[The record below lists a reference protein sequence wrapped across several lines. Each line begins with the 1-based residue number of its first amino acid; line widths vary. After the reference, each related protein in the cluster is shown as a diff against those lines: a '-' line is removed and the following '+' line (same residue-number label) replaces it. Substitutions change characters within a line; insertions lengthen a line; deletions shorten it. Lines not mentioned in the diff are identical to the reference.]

1 MKRWPERA
9 LARAGAVFDYL
20 WGGWG
25 AVASLLAMFALW
37 DLGNRLYGS
46 LILPSPLESLQALLA
61 LWQDALL
68 TEALQT
74 TATRALTGFGIA
86 IALGSAGGIVA
97 GLSLTAA
104 VIARP
109 LVTVLQGTPPIAWVV
124 LALIWFGASD
134 ASPVFVVVIATA
146 PLVFIGALQGT
157 RTRDGELDEMARA
170 YRLGRGRR
178 FVSVYLPHILSYLFP
193 AWISALGIAWKVVVM
208 AELLTT
214 PDGVGAGL
222 AVARSHLDMASA
234 MAWIISVV
242 ALLLIAE
249 YLLLE
254 PVKRR
259 LEIWREGSGH
269 D

>member
-1 MKRWPERA
+1 MRRRRHGPRA
-9 LARAGAVFDYL
+9 SAVFHYL

-25 AVASLLAMFALW
+25 AVASLLALFALW
-37 DLGNRLYGS
+37 DAGNRIYGD
-46 LILPSPLESLQALLA
+46 LVLPAPLASLQALIA
-61 LWQDALL
+61 LWQDEVLGQALL
-68 TEALQT
+68 IT
-74 TATRALTGFGIA
+74 TRRALTGFGLA
-86 IALGSAGGIVA
+86 ILIGSLGGIVA
-97 GLSLTAA
+97 GLSKTVA

-134 ASPVFVVVIATA
+134 ASPVFVVIIATA
-146 PLVFIGALQGT
+146 PLVFIGALAGT
-157 RTRDGELDEMARA
+157 RTLDGELAEMARA
-170 YRLGRGRR
+170 YRLGPGRR
-178 FVSVYLPHILSYLFP
+178 FVSIDLPHILSYLFP

-222 AVARSHLDMASA
+222 AIARSHLDMASA

-242 ALLLIAE
+242 ALLLMAE

-259 LEIWREGSGH
+259 LEIWREGSTHG
-269 D
+269 